1 MQPDPAQATSRP
13 ASAPGLTT
21 TEIIDR
27 LSRFDGPPEEFLVNL
42 LAVQCHLAAAEA
54 GVVLRA
60 GADGKMEL
68 LAIYP
73 QLPEGSTAP
82 VWLAQAVES
91 AGEVVSAGA
100 TAVKP
105 LHEPEDMYGQPAR
118 RHLIM
123 VPILTA
129 GSVRGLAAF
138 FIDSQNPTVLAHC
151 RERLELSISL
161 LSLYEMRLT
170 LQRRQLDLRRLRV
183 AMETVAAVNEHDRFA
198 GAGMAMCNEVASR
211 WQCDR
216 VGLGFLKGR
225 YVHLKALSHTEKI
238 NRKMKLVQDIEAS
251 MEECLDQDVEV
262 LYPAADDATY
272 VSRAAAELS
281 RLHGPMTV
289 VAMPLR
295 RDGEVVGVLTAER
308 AQDSP
313 FMLEDIEALRL
324 TCDLCTARL
333 VNMHKSDR
341 WFGALAV
348 ASVRRG
354 LGHLVGPKHT
364 LGKVAA
370 ILICAFA
377 AFAFLAKGDYQ
388 ASATFVIEPIDQ
400 RVVSA
405 PFNGYI
411 EEVYV
416 QPGDEVLAGKTVLA
430 RLKTDE
436 MESSLIQARA
446 DYATAIIDMQTAQA
460 KGETNE
466 AQQAQARADKAQAQV
481 DELQRRIDEASIKS
495 PITGTIISPDI
506 RRRQGASVELGEAM
520 FEVAPIELLRAEL
533 SVSEDQIADV
543 LAASQEAQGRGGA
556 IRGEMATE
564 GSPGRRITFT
574 VERVNPVAEVEEKDN
589 VFKVRVRL
597 DEVPEGLALIPGMKG
612 VAKIEIGRRRYISLW
627 TRKLV
632 NWVRMKLW
640 I

>member
-1 MQPDPAQATSRP
+1 MEPDHVQTTSGPARGPS
-13 ASAPGLTT
+13 LTT
-21 TEIIDR
+21 AEIVDR
-27 LSRFDGPPEEFLVNL
+27 LSRFDGPPEQFLVNL
-42 LAVQCHLAAAEA
+42 LAVQCRLAAAEA
-54 GVVLRA
+54 GAVLRA
-60 GADGKMEL
+60 GANGQMEL

-73 QLPEGSTAP
+73 QLPDGPTAP

-91 AGEVVSAGA
+91 AGEVVSGGA

-105 LHEPEDMYGQPAR
+105 LHDPDELYGQPAR

-129 GSVRGLAAF
+129 GNVRGLAAF
-138 FIDSQNPTVLAHC
+138 FVDSRDPTVLNHC

-170 LQRRQLDLRRLRV
+170 LQRRQLDMQRLRI
-183 AMETVAAVNEHDRFA
+183 AMETLAAVNEHDRFA

-216 VGLGFLKGR
+216 VALGFLKGR

-262 LYPAADDATY
+262 LYPASEDATY

-289 VAMPLR
+289 ISIPLR
-295 RDGEVVGVLTAER
+295 RGGDVVGVLTAER
-308 AQDSP
+308 AQDNP
-313 FMLEDIEALRL
+313 FMLEEIEALRL

-333 VNMHKSDR
+333 VNMHSSDR
-341 WFGALAV
+341 WFGARAV
-348 ASVRRG
+348 ASARKG
-354 LGHLVGPKHT
+354 LGRLVGPKHT
-364 LGKVAA
+364 LLKAAA
-370 ILICAFA
+370 ILLCAFL
-377 AFAFLAKGDYQ
+377 AFALLAKGDYR
-388 ASATFVIEPIDQ
+388 ASASFVIEPTVQ

-405 PFNGYI
+405 PFDGYI
-411 EEVYV
+411 DEVFV
-416 QPGDEVLAGKTVLA
+416 EPGDEVIAGTTVLA
-430 RLKTDE
+430 KLKTTE
-436 MESSLIQARA
+436 METSLVQARA
-446 DYATAIIDMQTAQA
+446 DYASAIIEMQQA
-460 KGETNE
+460 LAEGKTNE
-466 AQQAQARADKAQAQV
+466 AQQAQARAEKAQAQIG
-481 DELQRRIDEASIKS
+481 ELQRRIEEASVRS

-506 RRRQGASVELGEAM
+506 KRRQGASVELGEAM
-520 FEVAPIELLRAEL
+520 FEVAPIESLRAEL

-543 LAASQEAQGRGGA
+543 LAAFRAARDAGSSL
-556 IRGEMATE
+556 RGEMATE

-574 VERVNPVAEVEEKDN
+574 VERINPVAEVEEKEN

-597 DEVPEGLALIPGMKG
+597 DEVPRGLALIPGMKG